1 MYVYC
6 YYGIITFVIKLV
18 IKKKVKLV
26 IIYTFDWLSKYIVY
40 YVYMYGWVWLFELII
55 NTMHVGLSFFI
66 QVKIFL

>member
-26 IIYTFDWLSKYIVY
+26 IIYTFDWLSRYIVY

-55 NTMHVGLSFFI
+55 NTTHVGLSFFI

>member
-26 IIYTFDWLSKYIVY
+26 IIYTFDWLSRYIVY
-40 YVYMYGWVWLFELII
+40 YVYVGSQIAAHTLMETGNGPNEPNTI
-55 NTMHVGLSFFI
+55 NL
-66 QVKIFL
+66 

>member
-26 IIYTFDWLSKYIVY
+26 IIYTFDWLSRYIVY

-55 NTMHVGLSFFI
+55 NTTHVGLSFFV

>member
-26 IIYTFDWLSKYIVY
+26 IIYTFDWLSRYIVY
-40 YVYMYGWVWLFELII
+40 YVYMYG
-55 NTMHVGLSFFI
+55 
-66 QVKIFL
+66 